1 MELLKLLVGKSDD
14 EKEMIIRN
22 HADDF
27 TPEPISYKLP
37 LSDEEVKKANERHAS
52 LDISLED
59 AMDEY
64 KTVRETWNAKIKE
77 MKQSLAT
84 NRKIVRTKAI
94 DAKGIVATVI
104 DQDAKTIYEVTL
116 QGKVISQRQMKKH
129 ETQQLSMTSVE
140 PGGVLQ
146 EG

>member
-1 MELLKLLVGKSDD
+1 M
-14 EKEMIIRN
+14 R
-22 HADDF
+22 
-27 TPEPISYKLP
+27 
-37 LSDEEVKKANERHAS
+37 
-52 LDISLED
+52 
-59 AMDEY
+59 MDEY